1 MDAATRRELDEL
13 RRRAYGPHPDIA
25 DDPAAVARLIA
36 LEDLARP
43 ARPATESIR
52 PRASAEATADSLPLP
67 VAGSDRGT
75 ATGDADAAPEARAT
89 GRTAADGRVPAAADL
104 PRDAAP
110 PPRMR
115 RRVALVAGVVAV
127 LLVVVGAVQVGLQL
141 SARTPAAAP
150 APRAIPGGTAYHF
163 ISDPGSRILSRYS
176 IDGFVPTDGQDERSI
191 EVGEQF
197 GWKLSILNTA
207 DGSSCIVLTRRST
220 YRNCV
225 SDSVLS
231 TGGMM
236 VALPYAA
243 VPKTDRP
250 FGMRKSQ
257 GIGYWLLPDG
267 RIMVVLGP
275 SSLLDGG

>member
-13 RRRAYGPHPDIA
+13 RRRAYGPDPDIA

-43 ARPATESIR
+43 APPAPVAAASAASERVAESDPVADRETSLSAADEAAEPETDATPAAAQTDAAASRPAT
-52 PRASAEATADSLPLP
+52 PRSL
-67 VAGSDRGT
+67 
-75 ATGDADAAPEARAT
+75 
-89 GRTAADGRVPAAADL
+89 
-104 PRDAAP
+104 
-110 PPRMR
+110 R
-115 RRVALVAGVVAV
+115 RRVALIAGVAGV
-127 LLVVVGAVQVGLQL
+127 LLVLVAAVQVGLQL
-141 SARTPAAAP
+141 SHRTTAAAA

-163 ISDPGSRILSRYS
+163 ISDPGSRIVARYS
-176 IDGFVPTDGQDERSI
+176 IDGFVPTPGQDERSI

-197 GWKLSILNTA
+197 GWKLSILNTS
-207 DGSSCIVLTRRST
+207 DGSSCIVLTRKTT

-243 VPKTDRP
+243 VPATDRP

>member
-13 RRRAYGPHPDIA
+13 RRRAYGPHADIA

-43 ARPATESIR
+43 APPETESIQ
-52 PRASAEATADSLPLP
+52 PRESAEATADSLPLP

-89 GRTAADGRVPAAADL
+89 GDTDAEGHTPEADL

-127 LLVVVGAVQVGLQL
+127 LLVVGGAVQVGLQL

-191 EVGEQF
+191 AVGEQF

-257 GIGYWLLPDG
+257 SIGYWLLPDG
-267 RIMVVLGP
+267 RIMLVLGP
-275 SSLLDGG
+275 TDVLDGG